1 MYKYNSIK
9 NRKLF
14 KSLIFIIILFFIMG
28 LIITIFLSKKN
39 NLIIKSSLS
48 AYIKEIN
55 SNILNETHIKNTVV
69 NYIVVNII
77 IFILTMGIIGIPI
90 NIMSLAYKSFSLS
103 FTIFNIIKIY
113 KLNGIFLMSY
123 VIPDILNL
131 LVSLIYSYYL
141 IRFNKNVLRKILH
154 KENLD
159 IKRLMKKSIKLFIIC
174 IIIFIL
180 NAFIKVYIVPSMI
193 KPFIKYL
200 K

>member
-55 SNILNETHIKNTVV
+55 SNILNETYIKNTVV

-77 IFILTMGIIGIPI
+77 IFILTMGIVGIPI